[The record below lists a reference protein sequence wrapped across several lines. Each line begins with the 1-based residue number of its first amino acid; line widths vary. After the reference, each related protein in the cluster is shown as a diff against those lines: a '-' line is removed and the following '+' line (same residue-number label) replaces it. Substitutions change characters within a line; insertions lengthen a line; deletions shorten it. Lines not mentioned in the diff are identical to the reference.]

1 MEGLSLSMGKYIV
14 NLLTFVGGSK
24 MIETYRLILEAFT
37 LEMVKAAVKDQ
48 KELEKVLNM
57 EVSEQW
63 PNPQYA
69 KILPMKIEEL
79 TQQPSLSKWTRLV
92 VLKEENKVIGEIGC
106 KGGPN
111 ETGIVE
117 IGYGLVPN
125 YRNQGFATEM
135 VKGMVEW
142 LFQKSEVNKVTA
154 ECLEEN
160 IPSARVLE
168 KAGFQKVNHSN
179 GMLYWEI
186 EKQPS

>member
-1 MEGLSLSMGKYIV
+1 
-14 NLLTFVGGSK
+14 
-24 MIETYRLILEAFT
+24 MIETTRLLLLPFT
-37 LEMVKAAVKDQ
+37 LEMMKAATKDN

-79 TQQPSLSKWTRLV
+79 TTQPSLTKWTRLV

-111 ETGIVE
+111 EFGIVE
-117 IGYGLVPN
+117 IGYGLVPD
-125 YRNQGFATEM
+125 YRNRGYATEM
-135 VKGMVEW
+135 VRGLVDW
-142 LFQKSEVNKVTA
+142 LFRQSEVNKVVA

-160 IPSARVLE
+160 LPSSRVIE
-168 KAGFQKVNHSN
+168 KAGFQRVDHSN

-186 EKQPS
+186 KK